1 MGVGW
6 LLDFVVFLQL
16 LIFGIKCKFSVM
28 DDMLVVLFGYS
39 LNQYGFLFNFFEFIM
54 LKGFEENL
62 R

>member
-1 MGVGW
+1 MGVGQ

-39 LNQYGFLFNFFEFIM
+39 LNQYGFLFNFEFIM